1 MYFVT
6 LNLLERERVKM
17 LEILVLKNHGH
28 FVQLGE
34 NTYVL
39 KSWTNGCRD
48 NDDDFVSEGKKT
60 DTFFH
65 FEFVTTVKQFKLKRG
80 NPIKN
85 IVLKIII

>member
-39 KSWTNGCRD
+39 KSQTNDCGD
-48 NDDDFVSEGKKT
+48 NDDDVVSEGKKQILFST
-60 DTFFH
+60 LNLL
-65 FEFVTTVKQFKLKRG
+65 QL
-80 NPIKN
+80 
-85 IVLKIII
+85 